1 MKTERMEHIAD
12 RQPRLTYDLAWL
24 ALFMVIAAAL
34 QFITPFP
41 VDGDTAYHI
50 AVARIIAQHGILHS
64 FPWTEFSW
72 LADHYA
78 DKELL
83 FHLLFVPLQ
92 SLDLTLASRIIGTLS
107 ASALLYALYVVLDRE
122 GVRLAGLWAVLPLVA
137 SSIFLV
143 RMAVVRP
150 YVLAVAL
157 VIIMLRAAARQQ
169 FLVLALAGLIF
180 PWLYVAFWQLPL
192 IVLSCAEMAR
202 LLAGKPLRWQPAVV
216 VLAGILA
223 GVALHPNSANLFGV
237 SWINMTEMLVKNTW
251 GGHDKLI
258 MGAELLPFSLGQW
271 GVWMAVCTALGATG
285 CVLAWRDKRQGNE
298 TLLTFALATAGFA
311 LLTVT
316 SGKFAEY
323 FVPVSVVTMALAS
336 QRLSRFLL
344 PTLFVVSLVYTLLCS
359 RQTLTTLASQ
369 QDDLPPALA
378 KVMRE
383 NIPPGAHVFSH
394 DWDRTGRFMLELPD
408 RYFMV
413 ALDPTFFS
421 VRNRSLYTL
430 WLQLETDGRS
440 DAAAIIR
447 SRFGSNFLV
456 SRYDPQRL
464 PLLYSLEASPG
475 VRILYADTDWVL
487 FDLGR

>member
-1 MKTERMEHIAD
+1 MEHIAG
-12 RQPRLTYDLAWL
+12 RQYRLAHDLAWL
-24 ALFMVIAAAL
+24 ALFMAIAAAL
-34 QFITPFP
+34 QVVTPFP
-41 VDGDTAYHI
+41 VDGDTAYHF
-50 AVARIIAQHGILHS
+50 AVARLIARHGILHA

-92 SLDLTLASRIIGTLS
+92 SLDLVAASRIVGTLGTS
-107 ASALLYALYVVLDRE
+107 AMLYALYWVLDRE

-137 SSIFLV
+137 CSIFLV
-143 RMAVVRP
+143 RVVEVRP

-157 VIIMLRAAARQQ
+157 VIVMLRAAARQRL
-169 FLVLALAGLIF
+169 LVLALAALTF

-192 IVLSCAEMAR
+192 IVLACAETAR
-202 LLAGKPLRWQPAVV
+202 LLAGKPLRWQPAA
-216 VLAGILA
+216 VLLSGILA
-223 GVALHPNSANLFGV
+223 GVALHPNSANLVGV

-258 MGAELLPFSLGQW
+258 MGAELLQFSLRQW
-271 GVWMAVCTALGATG
+271 GVWLVVCSALGAVG
-285 CVLAWRDKRQGNE
+285 CVIAWRERRLGDE
-298 TLLTFALATAGFA
+298 TQLTFALATAGFA

-323 FVPVSVVTMALAS
+323 FVPLAVVTMALAS
-336 QRLSRFLL
+336 RRLSRRSLL
-344 PTLFVVSLVYTLLCS
+344 PVLFAVSLAYTLLCS
-359 RQTLTTLASQ
+359 RQTLVTLASVH
-369 QDDLPPALA
+369 DDVPLSLVKA
-378 KVMRE
+378 MRD
-383 NIPPGAHVFSH
+383 NIPPGAHIFSH

-408 RYFMV
+408 RYFVV

-421 VRNRSLYTL
+421 VRNRSLYGL
-430 WLQLETDGRS
+430 WLQLETEGGS
-440 DAAAIIR
+440 NAAAIIR
-447 SRFGSNFLV
+447 SRFGSNFLI
-456 SRYDPQRL
+456 SRYEPQRY

-475 VRILYADTDWVL
+475 VRILYADNDWVL